1 MGNSISQN
9 EDEHKGKKVFV
20 GIRQSLCPTQKISCS
35 IQFNNMKHYIK
46 NMVRC
51 TENKEDG
58 REKITSA
65 KGQYFKLYRR
75 LFYLFMRC
83 FMAIVFYFGVVSF
96 AFLSGHYLVRLVHFF
111 YPQNIRPQERSFHS
125 AQHRYNSTRT
135 LIFIDLLQ
143 YCLE

>member
-1 MGNSISQN
+1 MSI
-9 EDEHKGKKVFV
+9 KGKKVFV

-46 NMVRC
+46 IWYVVRG
-51 TENKEDG
+51 TRKTGERKLPQPKVN
-58 REKITSA
+58 TSNS
-65 KGQYFKLYRR
+65 YRR

-135 LIFIDLLQ
+135 LISIDLLQ
-143 YCLE
+143 YCLV